1 MKHDCY
7 IGFYDISKLQ
17 GFWGTIIKT
26 VSFSKVTHIAPIIKT
41 KDDYI
46 TVVLLNGGKMRI
58 SKVSNFKKLEVKLL
72 DCCYVGAIDTSVE
85 QILEDCEKY
94 TQVSTWSVFWW
105 FFFTRYFT
113 NKYPKV
119 CTTYTCDLFKL
130 KYTDT
135 LTRVIPAKLYRR
147 LKNDCNYVRWES
159 PCWEDNSS
167 KHT

>member
-58 SKVSNFKKLEVKLL
+58 SKVSNFQKLEVKLL

>member
-7 IGFYDISKLQ
+7 LGFYDISKLQ

-58 SKVSNFKKLEVKLL
+58 SKVSNFQKLEVKLL

-167 KHT
+167 KYT

>member
-7 IGFYDISKLQ
+7 IGFYDISELQ
-17 GFWGTIIKT
+17 GFWGTIIKV

-58 SKVSNFKKLEVKLL
+58 SKVSNFQKLEVKLL

-167 KHT
+167 KYT

>member
-1 MKHDCY
+1 MKYECY

-17 GFWGTIIKT
+17 GFWGTVIKL
-26 VSFSKVTHIAPIIKT
+26 VSFSNVTHIAPIIKVG
-41 KDDYI
+41 DDYI
-46 TVVLLNGGKMRI
+46 TVVLLNGGKMRV
-58 SKVSNFKKLEVKLL
+58 SKIENFQKLEVKLL
-72 DCCYVGAIDTSVE
+72 DCCYVGAIETSMD
-85 QILEDCEKY
+85 QILEDCERY

-135 LTRVIPAKLYRR
+135 LTRVIPATLYRR
-147 LKNDCNYVRWES
+147 LRNDCNYVRWES
-159 PCWEDNSS
+159 PCWKDNSS
-167 KHT
+167 KYT